1 MLHVFQSVESTTI
14 EVVDWQVL
22 NFALQIVAL
31 VSQWTSSI
39 AGSDWLEDRT
49 TKNTAC
55 IAGINGLDH
64 VEVFLVVFGLRF
76 SLEHFNALLC
86 MLILWF
92 HFGSAAT
99 HIVCWNKLIVN
110 E

>member
-1 MLHVFQSVESTTI
+1 MLHVLKSVETATI
-14 EVVDWQVL
+14 KVVDWQVL
-22 NFALQIVAL
+22 NLGFQIVAL
-31 VSQWTSSI
+31 VSQWASSI
-39 AGSDWLEDRT
+39 TRANRLENGA

-55 IAGINGLDH
+55 IACVDGLDH
-64 VEVFLVVFGLRF
+64 VEVFLVVFRLWF

-99 HIVCWNKLIVN
+99 HFVWKN
-110 E
+110 